1 MQMNQRALVL
11 VAHAD
16 DETLGA
22 GGMIPKLQ
30 SQGWVVDVV
39 ALSSGVLDVR
49 GAIED
54 NSGDFKRV
62 CEYYAVNSATLLGY
76 PDQKFDQVPVADM
89 ANSVFSLKLNPD
101 MIITHVSSD
110 LNRDHVITCEI
121 AKIVGRP
128 KSKPVSILGMEI
140 PNTSFWNGT
149 PFAANY
155 YVDIEPFLDKK
166 IEAFNMYKNEIQN
179 FPHPWSDEG
188 LTLLAKYHGMQSGLA
203 FAEAFTIIR
212 GYDKHLG

>member
-1 MQMNQRALVL
+1 MSQSALVL

-22 GGMIPKLQ
+22 GGMIGKLL
-30 SQGWVVDVV
+30 SQGWKVDVV
-39 ALSSGVLDVR
+39 ALSNGVLDVR
-49 GAIED
+49 GEIED
-54 NSGDFKRV
+54 NSDDFKRA
-62 CEYYAVNSATLLGY
+62 CDYLSVNSAVLLGY
-76 PDQKFDQVPVADM
+76 PDQKFDQVPVAEM
-89 ANSVFSLKLNPD
+89 ANSVFKLQLNPD
-101 MIITHVSSD
+101 MIITHVASD

-128 KSKPVSILGMEI
+128 KTKPVSILGMEI
-140 PNTSFWNGT
+140 PNTTFWNGA

-155 YVDIEPFLDKK
+155 FVDIERFLDTK
-166 IEAFNMYKNEIQN
+166 IKAFNMYKNEIQN
-179 FPHPWSDEG
+179 YPHPWSEEG

>member
-1 MQMNQRALVL
+1 MNQRALVL

-49 GAIED
+49 GEIED
-54 NSGDFKRV
+54 NSGDFKSV

-89 ANSVFSLKLNPD
+89 ANSVFNLKLNPD

-140 PNTSFWNGT
+140 PNTSFGM
-149 PFAANY
+149 
-155 YVDIEPFLDKK
+155 EP
-166 IEAFNMYKNEIQN
+166 
-179 FPHPWSDEG
+179 
-188 LTLLAKYHGMQSGLA
+188 
-203 FAEAFTIIR
+203 
-212 GYDKHLG
+212 HLWQITM

>member
-1 MQMNQRALVL
+1 MKQRALVL

-22 GGMIPKLQ
+22 GGMISKLQ
-30 SQGWVVDVV
+30 TQGWTVDVV

-49 GAIED
+49 GKTED
-54 NSGDFKRV
+54 NSGDFKSV
-62 CEYYAVNSATLLGY
+62 CEFYGVNSATLLGY

-89 ANSVFSLKLNPD
+89 ANSVSNLNLNPD
-101 MIITHVSSD
+101 MILTHVSSD
-110 LNRDHVITCEI
+110 LNRDHVITCEV
-121 AKIVGRP
+121 AKIIGRP

-140 PNTSFWNGT
+140 PNASFWNGV

-155 YVDIEPFLDKK
+155 YVEIEQFLDKK
-166 IEAFNMYKNEIQN
+166 IKAFSIYKNEIQN
-179 FPHPWSDEG
+179 FPHPWSEEG
-188 LTLLAKYHGMQSGLA
+188 LTLLAKYHGMQSGLV

-212 GYDKHLG
+212 GYDQHLG